1 MQIAPNPTIIS
12 AFYFRQ
18 HLAKVIQQI
27 VREKKHFQVE
37 KNGLPVM
44 VLIPIDEYSHLM
56 ELAKTSKK

>member
-1 MQIAPNPTIIS
+1 MQILPNLTIIS
-12 AFYFRQ
+12 ACYFRQ

-44 VLIPIDEYSHLM
+44 AIIPIDEYSNLM
-56 ELAKTSKK
+56 ELAQSSKK